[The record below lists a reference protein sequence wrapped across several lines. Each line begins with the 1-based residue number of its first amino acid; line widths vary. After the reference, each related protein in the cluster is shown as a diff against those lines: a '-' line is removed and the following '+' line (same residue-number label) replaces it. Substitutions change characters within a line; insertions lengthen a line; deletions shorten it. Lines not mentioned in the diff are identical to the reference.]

1 MNGTFQLIRRAR
13 SEGLS
18 LRPPQMCEADGR
30 VACVRPAEA
39 DPAWSPGPARSPV
52 PEEPLHTGSIYRE
65 LMQKYD
71 RITPRHL
78 K

>member
-13 SEGLS
+13 REGLS
-18 LRPPQMCEADGR
+18 VKPPQAYELSGG
-30 VACVRPAEA
+30 VACVRPA
-39 DPAWSPGPARSPV
+39 PPGPAPAIDAG
-52 PEEPLHTGSIYRE
+52 EPIHTGSIYRE

-71 RITPRHL
+71 RVNPRHL

>member
-13 SEGLS
+13 SEGLR
-18 LRPPQMCEADGR
+18 LRPPQSCEVAGTI
-30 VACVRPAEA
+30 ACVRGAP
-39 DPAWSPGPARSPV
+39 PGPAGISEI
-52 PEEPLHTGSIYRE
+52 EEPFHTGSIYRE

>member
-1 MNGTFQLIRRAR
+1 MNGTFQLICRAR
-13 SEGLS
+13 REGVS
-18 LRPPQMCEADGR
+18 LKPPQVFGVSGGIASVGGAPPGAD
-30 VACVRPAEA
+30 
-39 DPAWSPGPARSPV
+39 RSFET
-52 PEEPLHTGSIYRE
+52 EEPLHTGSIYRE

>member
-13 SEGLS
+13 REGVS
-18 LRPPQMCEADGR
+18 LRPPQVFGACDGVSAVGEAASDPGR
-30 VACVRPAEA
+30 TPWAEA
-39 DPAWSPGPARSPV
+39 PI
-52 PEEPLHTGSIYRE
+52 HTGAIYRE

>member
-13 SEGLS
+13 SEGCS
-18 LRPPQMCEADGR
+18 LRPPQTCEAGGC
-30 VACVRPAEA
+30 VASVRPA
-39 DPAWSPGPARSPV
+39 PAELARIPGID
-52 PEEPLHTGSIYRE
+52 EPLHTGSIYRE

-71 RITPRHL
+71 QVRTRHL

>member
-13 SEGLS
+13 SEGCS
-18 LRPPQMCEADGR
+18 LRPPQTCEANGGIT
-30 VACVRPAEA
+30 CVRAALP
-39 DPAWSPGPARSPV
+39 DPARIPGI
-52 PEEPLHTGSIYRE
+52 EEPLHTGSIYRE

-71 RITPRHL
+71 RFNTRHL

>member
-13 SEGLS
+13 SEGCS
-18 LRPPQMCEADGR
+18 LRPPQTCEAGGI
-30 VACVRPAEA
+30 VACVRPAPP
-39 DPAWSPGPARSPV
+39 DPARTPEI
-52 PEEPLHTGSIYRE
+52 EEPLHTGSIYRE

-71 RITPRHL
+71 RYNSRHL

>member
-13 SEGLS
+13 NEGCS
-18 LRPPQMCEADGR
+18 LRPPQTCEVGGS
-30 VACVRPAEA
+30 VARVRPAPQ
-39 DPAWSPGPARSPV
+39 DPAGIPGID
-52 PEEPLHTGSIYRE
+52 EPLHTGSIYRE

-71 RITPRHL
+71 RINTRHL

>member
-13 SEGLS
+13 SEGLT
-18 LRPPQMCEADGR
+18 LRPTQTCELNGY
-30 VACVRPAEA
+30 VACVRQAPPE
-39 DPAWSPGPARSPV
+39 PARIPGID
-52 PEEPLHTGSIYRE
+52 EPLHTGSIYRA

-71 RITPRHL
+71 RVSPRHL